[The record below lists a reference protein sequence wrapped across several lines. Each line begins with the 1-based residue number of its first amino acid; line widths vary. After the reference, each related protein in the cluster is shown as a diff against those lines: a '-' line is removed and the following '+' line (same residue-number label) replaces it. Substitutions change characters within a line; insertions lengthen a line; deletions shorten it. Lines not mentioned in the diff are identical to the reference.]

1 MDFNEIALKYVKSK
15 FKRTRK
21 FIKEK
26 VFPLLSDK
34 SRVIDDKEK
43 LKLWKEYQEVIKDKL
58 EPEFKLSDSNKSKMV
73 YYDGKPTF
81 KSTGCFD

>member
-43 LKLWKEYQEVIKDKL
+43 LKLWKEY
-58 EPEFKLSDSNKSKMV
+58 
-73 YYDGKPTF
+73 
-81 KSTGCFD
+81 